1 MPERG
6 LVRSSR
12 GAASA
17 LYQSI
22 PKGIKNVALFEYVWC
37 YLKKAIIY
45 LILFSAFTGSRSTTL
60 LDVVLKAEYE
70 GAQTSGAEDGDGL
83 LNINEIREEED
94 VSRGRYPLSS
104 PTSHRGT
111 QTPIEGRSRSRRR
124 SVNGA
129 GGFLNVPESPL
140 ARSFSQRRRPLDL
153 SCAMPNTAT
162 SGDGSTGDLVAM
174 VRGIENLLAGRDPVA
189 LLDQMKELGE
199 QQARIEA
206 LLLDLTQG
214 GASRPA
220 KCSY

>member
-1 MPERG
+1 VPERG

-22 PKGIKNVALFEYVWC
+22 PKGIKNVALFD
-37 YLKKAIIY
+37 
-45 LILFSAFTGSRSTTL
+45 AFTGSRSTTL

-70 GAQTSGAEDGDGL
+70 GTQTSGVEDGNGL
-83 LNINEIREEED
+83 LNINEIRDDED

-124 SVNGA
+124 SMSGA

-153 SCAMPNTAT
+153 SCVVPNTAT
-162 SGDGSTGDLVAM
+162 SGDGSRGDLVAM
-174 VRGIENLLAGRDPVA
+174 VRGIENLLVGRDPAA

-199 QQARIEA
+199 QQSRIEA

-214 GASRPA
+214 GALRPA
-220 KCSY
+220 KCS